1 MVFIIL
7 SFAYSLLNNA
17 ERCDCSDES
26 TIFISERE
34 RERVKRNDS
43 FSLVILFDQTKN
55 SSRLLT

>member
-34 RERVKRNDS
+34 RVKRNDS